1 MATVTDICRHIVEGS
16 HGGLASAVV
25 DVNTGMLLG
34 SYHLVPYFTP
44 AYLDAIAAASVEM
57 FRGRTVRRIEELL
70 SRQRGTVVQNS
81 FEEIFIAST
90 GVFHFMRLVQDKEAI
105 VVLVTRK
112 DASQGMGWAVLRN
125 ALSDITA
132 LLP

>member
-1 MATVTDICRHIVEGS
+1 MATITDVCRTIVEGTY
-16 HGGLASAVV
+16 GGLASAVV
-25 DVNTGMLLG
+25 DINTGMLLG
-34 SYHLVPYFTP
+34 VYHQVPHFTS

-57 FRGRTVRRIEELL
+57 FRGRTVKRIEELL
-70 SRQRGTVVQNS
+70 SRQRGTVVQDS
-81 FEEIFIAST
+81 FEEIFVAST
-90 GVFHFMRLVQDKEAI
+90 GVFHFMTLVRNKDAI

-125 ALSDITA
+125 ALIDITA

>member
-1 MATVTDICRHIVEGS
+1 MATVTDVCRKIVEGS
-16 HGGLASAVV
+16 QGGLASAVV
-25 DVNTGMLLG
+25 DINTGMLLAV
-34 SYHLVPYFTP
+34 YHLVPHFTP

-57 FRGRTVRRIEELL
+57 FRGRTVKRIEELL
-70 SRQRGTVVQNS
+70 SRQRGTVVQDS

-90 GVFHFMRLVQDKEAI
+90 GVFHFMKLVRDKGAI
-105 VVLVTRK
+105 LVLVTRK

-125 ALSDITA
+125 ALTEVTA